1 MRFTRRE
8 CLKAVGGGALAIAA
22 GSAGALARA
31 ARAESKSEPSHLG
44 MPGLRCFF
52 SSKRSDFALRFRC
65 GIRPSNL

>member
-8 CLKAVGGGALAIAA
+8 WGISGDRSRKCK
-22 GSAGALARA
+22 ALARA